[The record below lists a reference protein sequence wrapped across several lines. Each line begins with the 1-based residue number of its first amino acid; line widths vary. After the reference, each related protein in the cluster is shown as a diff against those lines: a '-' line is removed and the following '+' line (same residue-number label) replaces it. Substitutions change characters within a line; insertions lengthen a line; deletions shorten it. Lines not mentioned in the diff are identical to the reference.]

1 MVIRTESGI
10 FMKTSQLR
18 NKLLG
23 MFPIEAQGNIQPIL
37 DSIVKSAERDGIS
50 RGRQEAAAMI
60 EVLVLGDS
68 ELDIQKLRDTMVVLR
83 NEANT

>member
-1 MVIRTESGI
+1 
-10 FMKTSQLR
+10 MKTSQLR
-18 NKLLG
+18 DKMLR
-23 MFPIEAQGNIQPIL
+23 MFPEEHRGNIQPIL
-37 DSIVKSAERDGIS
+37 DSIVKSAERDGIN

-83 NEANT
+83 DEANT